1 MAGFTTDFSEVKE
14 HAEFKEQPYEMI
26 VYDAYEA
33 VNERN
38 GKKRVVIDYVVRNDI
53 KQEMQNYHLWDE
65 QYPNSQ
71 TGKYHI
77 GILMGKAKAL
87 GIKEGQH
94 YDSFE
99 AFLNDFKGRTAKVTV
114 KLDEF
119 NGLLNELADEEI
131 VIKGGE
137 YSKRFIDFLEYLAES
152 EDEFTA
158 QEIIIVDSILEQY
171 EGSKGE

>member
-1 MAGFTTDFSEVKE
+1 ANRGRAKLLAKVVDK
-14 HAEFKEQPYEMI
+14 FKEYAKDEGDLIDLYAQK
-26 VYDAYEA
+26 DKD
-33 VNERN
+33 
-38 GKKRVVIDYVVRNDI
+38 GKFVIDEHKNI
-53 KQEMQNYHLWDE
+53 KLAD
-65 QYPNSQ
+65 P
-71 TGKYHI
+71 
-77 GILMGKAKAL
+77 A
-87 GIKEGQH
+87 
-94 YDSFE
+94 
-99 AFLNDFKGRTAKVTV
+99 

>member
-1 MAGFTTDFSEVKE
+1 MTGFTTDFSEVKE

-33 VNERN
+33 INDRN
-38 GKKRVVIDYVVRNDI
+38 GKKRIVIDYVVRNDI
-53 KQEMQNYHLWDE
+53 KQEMQNFHLWDE

-114 KLDEF
+114 KLDEY
-119 NGLLNELADEEI
+119 NGNKYPKVRYANQSDVPDSHHVWKEKATGFTQTEI
-131 VIKGGE
+131 K
-137 YSKRFIDFLEYLAES
+137 
-152 EDEFTA
+152 EDDLPF
-158 QEIIIVDSILEQY
+158 
-171 EGSKGE
+171 

>member
-1 MAGFTTDFSEVKE
+1 KF
-14 HAEFKEQPYEMI
+14 
-26 VYDAYEA
+26 
-33 VNERN
+33 
-38 GKKRVVIDYVVRNDI
+38 VIDEHKNI
-53 KQEMQNYHLWDE
+53 KLAD
-65 QYPNSQ
+65 P
-71 TGKYHI
+71 
-77 GILMGKAKAL
+77 A
-87 GIKEGQH
+87 
-94 YDSFE
+94 
-99 AFLNDFKGRTAKVTV
+99 